1 MIAYL
6 SGKLLEKNV
15 TSLIVDV
22 GGVGYEVFV
31 PLTTFYEVGE
41 IGSMV
46 SLRIYTHVREDS
58 LQLYGFLHEKERQL
72 FLKLI
77 SVQGISAK
85 SGISILSSMNAD
97 ELIKAILNK
106 DITKLMAIPGIGR
119 KTAERLTI
127 ELRDKLKNLATFEDG
142 TKAKKVEFP
151 EHEDVIAALVSL
163 GYQKSVAESAVKEAM
178 KEETEMDIKKLLRK
192 SLQILSK
199 V

>member
-106 DITKLMAIPGIGR
+106 DITRLTAIPGVGR
-119 KTAERLTI
+119 KTAERLTV

-142 TKAKKVEFP
+142 TRAKKVEFP
-151 EHEDVIAALVSL
+151 EYEDVIAALVSL

>member
-142 TKAKKVEFP
+142 TRAKKVEFP
-151 EHEDVIAALVSL
+151 EYEDVIAALVSL